1 VDANV
6 QKVTLVASGIKWTTP
21 DLTVKAGEPFVISLD
36 NQDAAVPHNIQIKDS
51 AGTVVYTSDT
61 FSGVETRDFTVKAL
75 PAGTYPFICTI
86 HPAMTGTLT
95 VK

>member
-1 VDANV
+1 
-6 QKVTLVASGIKWTTP
+6 LVASGIKWTTP
-21 DLTVKAGEPFVISLD
+21 DLTVKAGEPFVIALD
-36 NQDAAVPHNIQIKDS
+36 NQDASVPHNIQIKDS
-51 AGTVVYTSDT
+51 TGSVVYLSDT
-61 FSGVETRDFTVKAL
+61 FSGEATRDFSVPAL